1 MSEFIF
7 PYVEETN
14 FLKNLRL
21 EVREFVKNI
30 FKKNCIT
37 PSPDA
42 WVFGANTDFSKQLG
56 KKGWL
61 GMSFPKK
68 YGGHERSMLERYV
81 VTEEL

>member
-30 FKKNCIT
+30 YYEINEMTQDDHFESCI
-37 PSPDA
+37 SSA
-42 WVFGANTDFSKQLG
+42 EILS
-56 KKGWL
+56 
-61 GMSFPKK
+61 
-68 YGGHERSMLERYV
+68 
-81 VTEEL
+81 

>member
-1 MSEFIF
+1 MSEFTF

-21 EVREFVKNI
+21 EVREFINKI
-30 FKKNCIT
+30 FKKNFIT

-56 KKGWL
+56 KKGWFECPFQKN
-61 GMSFPKK
+61 M
-68 YGGHERSMLERYV
+68 V
-81 VTEEL
+81 VMKDQC